1 MIEYSFSADGV
12 PAKQLEGFFVGWPN
26 PPSPETLLRI
36 LKQSSEIVLATDTES
51 GRVIGFVNAI
61 SDGVLAAYLPLL
73 EVLPEYQHRGI
84 GSKLVKM
91 ILDRLDGFYMI
102 DLLCD
107 EDLES
112 FYTRF
117 GMRRMGAM
125 ALRNYES
132 QAGKKA

>member
-1 MIEYSFSADGV
+1 MIDYSFSADGV
-12 PAKQLEGFFVGWPN
+12 AASQLEGFFVGWPN

-36 LKQSSEIVLATDTES
+36 LKQSSEIVLATDTET
-51 GRVIGFVNAI
+51 GRVVGFVNAI

-73 EVLPEYQHRGI
+73 EVLPDYQHRGI
-84 GSKLVKM
+84 GSELVEK
-91 ILDRLDGFYMI
+91 ILDRLAGFYMI

-107 EDLES
+107 EDLEP

-125 ALRNYES
+125 ALRNYDAQTGK
-132 QAGKKA
+132 QA